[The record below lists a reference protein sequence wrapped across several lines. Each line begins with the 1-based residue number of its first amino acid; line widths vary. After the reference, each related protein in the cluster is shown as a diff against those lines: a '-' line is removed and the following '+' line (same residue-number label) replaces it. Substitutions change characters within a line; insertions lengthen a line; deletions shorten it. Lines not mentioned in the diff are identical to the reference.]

1 MPDYPTF
8 PQVIPGSGMPI
19 IDDMTIDQATDG
31 GVRGRAFF
39 PAPKNRITLLHR
51 LTPTDLQTLLDFY
64 GANRVTITGF
74 SVQWRPE
81 CGGPLYQC
89 IFEGPPVVEYANP
102 YCNVTVNLR
111 TL

>member
-8 PQVIPGSGMPI
+8 AQTVPGTLMPV
-19 IDDMTIDQATDG
+19 IDDMAIDQATDG
-31 GVRGRAFF
+31 SVRGRAFF
-39 PAPKNRITLLHR
+39 PAPKNRLTLVHK
-51 LTPTDLQTLLDFY
+51 LTPAELQTLLDFY
-64 GANRVTITGF
+64 AVNRVTYSGF

-89 IFEGPPVVEYANP
+89 IFESVPQVQYDNP
-102 YCNVTVNLR
+102 LSTVTVNLR